1 MPSRAF
7 IAHDR
12 IVTTTRMYFQMMFIG
27 LIIGA
32 FIYAAGMS
40 FILKNISGQVPELV
54 DGKYIVYRDSPKLR
68 AKALVTYYVTLNS
81 KNRFGIKRPAD
92 WVETEQVD
100 KELRALF
107 GGAREV
113 PRDVYCQAIH
123 FVTKGRVEKLRWIFP
138 VSLIFFPVFGT
149 GYFILFSLI
158 NRRTEKTEFVRG
170 TDLVPFAQLKAKL
183 DRAIIAEKT
192 DVPLRLGEV
201 LLPDSV
207 SRRHMLVL
215 GTSGTGK
222 SVSLNRHITTL
233 RNKPGKCIVYDVK
246 GEFCGKHY
254 DKAED
259 IIFYPFD
266 RRSTSW
272 NFFNEVRNYPDLDVL
287 CTSLYEPPKDSKD
300 TYWYNAARDVFR
312 SGLFYLY
319 QNNMRTNKDICDFF
333 SQPLQVIQQKLNRS
347 LPTSE
352 KGALKH
358 IDRHDSSQA
367 ASVISILQERISF
380 FRYLIN
386 VNGTFSFRDYIS
398 KEDKYPGSLF
408 LMNIRNYD
416 AIFRPLMTF
425 AIDVMIREVLSL
437 PDSFERRITFLID
450 EFGSLA
456 KLPAVFDFLTMARSK
471 GGFLVIANQDLGS
484 VANIYGKDLQETFFN
499 NFNVHLTFRLND
511 PTTAEFLSKAFGE
524 REVVKKFKS
533 SSFSPSDVGD
543 RFNLSEQEK
552 LEKVVLATEF
562 QSLPDFHTYLK
573 IANYG
578 TAYMETQRA
587 FMASKTEEFVIRE
600 FSIEEI
606 VESGRQAAD
615 EAAARA
621 AAVRP
626 AAEEKSKEK
635 TPVEIAA
642 EAATTKL
649 RKCL

>member
-27 LIIGA
+27 LIIAA

-40 FILKNISGQVPELV
+40 FILKHISGQVPELV
-54 DGKYIVYRDSPKLR
+54 NGQYVISQNSPKLR
-68 AKALVTYYVTLNS
+68 VKALVTYFVTLNP

-92 WVETEQVD
+92 WIETEQVD
-100 KELRALF
+100 KELLSLF
-107 GGAREV
+107 GGAKEV
-113 PRDVYCQAIH
+113 PREAYCQAIL
-123 FVTKGRVEKLRWIFP
+123 FVTQGRVERLRWIFP
-138 VSLIFFPVFGT
+138 ISLIFFPVFGT
-149 GYFILFSLI
+149 GYFILFSYI
-158 NRRTEKTEFVRG
+158 NKRTEKTEFVRG
-170 TDLVPFAQLKAKL
+170 TDLVPFEQLKNKL
-183 DRAIIAEKT
+183 DKAISEEKT
-192 DVPLRLGEV
+192 NVPLRLGEV

-222 SVSLNRHITTL
+222 SVALNRHIATL
-233 RNKPGKCIVYDVK
+233 RQKAGKCIVYDVK

-254 DKAED
+254 DEKAED

-266 RRSTSW
+266 KRSIAW

-319 QNNMRTNKDICDFF
+319 QNNMKTNKDICDFF
-333 SQPLQVIQQKLNRS
+333 SLPLSDIHQKLSRG

-358 IDRHDSSQA
+358 IDKHDSNQA
-367 ASVISILQERISF
+367 ASVVSILQERISF

-398 KEDKYPGSLF
+398 KEDEFPGSLF

-425 AIDVMIREVLSL
+425 VVDIMIREVLSL
-437 PDSFERRITFLID
+437 SDSYKRRITFLID

-511 PTTAEFLSKAFGE
+511 PSTSEFLSKAFGE

-533 SSFSPSDVGD
+533 SSFSPTDVGD

-552 LEKVVLATEF
+552 LEKVVLPTEF
-562 QSLPDFHTYLK
+562 QSLPDFHTFLK

-578 TAYMETQRA
+578 TAYMETQKA
-587 FMASKTEEFVIRE
+587 FMETKTPEFVIRD

-621 AAVRP
+621 AAEAKAKE
-626 AAEEKSKEK
+626 AAKSPEA
-635 TPVEIAA
+635 IAA
-642 EAATTKL
+642 EVATTRPL
-649 RKCL
+649 EN